1 MNNGLPF
8 ISNITPC
15 NPGEIIAVAN
25 SIRNAAINPIN
36 KIYVSVGGKY
46 NARSVQIGSEATLI
60 PTNSLFQ
67 MFPQFLQTREPD
79 PNDQCLIIVI
89 DDFHNVQNL
98 ADNNA
103 LLHTHKTPNTY
114 IILCNML
121 CTKTFMTSF
130 MEDLLEFVRQVNVS
144 NTNFMICNYI
154 KFLNAPNE
162 IERRS
167 ATSIPDAIQ
176 RVLNLEPNALYSGC
190 FYDWFGYNNHLYN
203 YIYCYKLYRHNFIIL
218 QRLEQIIEHVLEVVA
233 YSRGCNLF
241 FIISPGNKTIFY
253 FYIFLCRFDLLLVD
267 TMHNH
272 NDTYK
277 SKEQHDLFHL
287 YKKHI
292 LYSLGKI
299 LIAIGLH
306 ISWSRLCNR
315 FLAQL
320 YLGPCIRLLN
330 LLDHLIGR

>member
-1 MNNGLPF
+1 MNNGVPF

-15 NPGEIIAVAN
+15 NPGDIISVAN

-46 NARSVQIGSEATLI
+46 NARSVQIGSEATII

-67 MFPQFLQTREPD
+67 MFPHFLQTREPD
-79 PNDQCLIIVI
+79 PEDQCLIIAI

-121 CTKTFMTSF
+121 CTKTFMASF
-130 MEDLLEFVRQVNVS
+130 MEDLLEFVRQANVS
-144 NTNFMICNYI
+144 NDNFMICNYI

-176 RVLNLEPNALYSGC
+176 RVLNLEQNALYSGC
-190 FYDWFGYNNHLYN
+190 FYDWFGYNPAKYN
-203 YIYCYKLYRHNFIIL
+203 YVCCYKYRNQINYASL
-218 QRLEQIIEHVLEVVA
+218 QKLE
-233 YSRGCNLF
+233 
-241 FIISPGNKTIFY
+241 
-253 FYIFLCRFDLLLVD
+253 
-267 TMHNH
+267 
-272 NDTYK
+272 
-277 SKEQHDLFHL
+277 
-287 YKKHI
+287 
-292 LYSLGKI
+292 KI
-299 LIAIGLH
+299 LNELNRDPSAKITVRNYAETNLWDNIYDITGYGIDKNK
-306 ISWSRLCNR
+306 ISMSLRELFIYNK
-315 FLAQL
+315 
-320 YLGPCIRLLN
+320 N
-330 LLDHLIGR
+330 LKPPTSM